1 MRIRETGIHALRP
14 GKRSIHMLS
23 TGLLAACLL
32 PACATMDGMAGEPEI
47 PADAVESIRTEANGD
62 VVAEYRVGGR
72 IAVVKITP
80 ARGPTYYLTD
90 TDGDG
95 RLDRTGHGTR
105 DVPVYFK
112 LYGW

>member
-1 MRIRETGIHALRP
+1 MRTRERMREAGIAALL
-14 GKRSIHMLS
+14 LS
-23 TGLLAACLL
+23 GCLLL
-32 PACATMDGMAGEPEI
+32 PACATMDDMAGEPEI

-80 ARGPTYYLTD
+80 ANGPTYYLTD

-112 LYGW
+112 LFGW

>member
-1 MRIRETGIHALRP
+1 VRTRETRETRIQSLRL
-14 GKRSIHMLS
+14 RLLS
-23 TGLLAACLL
+23 TALSSACLLL
-32 PACATMDGMAGEPEI
+32 PACATTDGMAGEPEI

>member
-1 MRIRETGIHALRP
+1 MRVREAVVPALW
-14 GKRSIHMLS
+14 L
-23 TGLLAACLL
+23 TACLLL
-32 PACATMDGMAGEPEI
+32 PACASVDDMAGAPEI
-47 PADAVESIRTEANGD
+47 PADAVENIRTEANGD

-80 ARGPTYYLTD
+80 ANGPTYYLTD
-90 TDGDG
+90 ADGDG
-95 RLDRTGHGTR
+95 RLERTAHGTR

>member
-1 MRIRETGIHALRP
+1 MRTRERMREAGIPAL
-14 GKRSIHMLS
+14 LV
-23 TGLLAACLL
+23 LACLLL
-32 PACATMDGMAGEPEI
+32 PACATMDDIAGEPEI

-80 ARGPTYYLTD
+80 VNGPTYYLTD

>member
-1 MRIRETGIHALRP
+1 MRPRERMRETGIPALL
-14 GKRSIHMLS
+14 LS
-23 TGLLAACLL
+23 ACLLL
-32 PACATMDGMAGEPEI
+32 PACATMGGDVAGEPEI

-62 VVAEYRVGGR
+62 VVAEYRVAGR

-80 ARGPTYYLTD
+80 VNGPTYYLTD

>member
-1 MRIRETGIHALRP
+1 MRVRETVIPALW
-14 GKRSIHMLS
+14 LS
-23 TGLLAACLL
+23 ACLLL
-32 PACATMDGMAGEPEI
+32 PACASMNGMAGEPEI
-47 PADAVESIRTEANGD
+47 PADAVENIRTEANGD

-72 IAVVKITP
+72 IAVVKIVP
-80 ARGPTYYLTD
+80 ANGPTYYLTD

-95 RLDRTGHGTR
+95 RLERTAHGTR

>member
-1 MRIRETGIHALRP
+1 MRTRETRIHALRLRLLP
-14 GKRSIHMLS
+14 TALLS
-23 TGLLAACLL
+23 ACLLL
-32 PACATMDGMAGEPEI
+32 PACATTDGMAGEPEI

>member
-1 MRIRETGIHALRP
+1 MRVRETVIPALW
-14 GKRSIHMLS
+14 LS
-23 TGLLAACLL
+23 ACLLL
-32 PACATMDGMAGEPEI
+32 PACASMDGAVAGEPEI
-47 PADAVESIRTEANGD
+47 PANAVESIRTEANGD

-80 ARGPTYYLTD
+80 SNGPTYYLTD

-95 RLDRTGHGTR
+95 RFERTAHGTR

>member
-1 MRIRETGIHALRP
+1 MRVREAVIPALW
-14 GKRSIHMLS
+14 LS
-23 TGLLAACLL
+23 ACLL
-32 PACATMDGMAGEPEI
+32 LQACASMDGMAGEPEI
-47 PADAVESIRTEANGD
+47 PANAVESIRTEANGD

-80 ARGPTYYLTD
+80 ANGPTYYLTD

-95 RLDRTGHGTR
+95 RLDRTAHGTR

>member
-1 MRIRETGIHALRP
+1 MRIVFP
-14 GKRSIHMLS
+14 
-23 TGLLAACLL
+23 LAAALL
-32 PACATMDGMAGEPEI
+32 LSACASDGAPLPEPAGGMPIPEG
-47 PADAVESIRTEANGD
+47 AVEAIRTEANGD

-80 ARGPTYYLTD
+80 SNGPTYYLTD

-95 RLDRTGHGTR
+95 RLERTAHGTR

>member
-1 MRIRETGIHALRP
+1 MRTRERMREAGIPAL
-14 GKRSIHMLS
+14 LV
-23 TGLLAACLL
+23 LACLLL
-32 PACATMDGMAGEPEI
+32 PACATMDDIASEPEI

-80 ARGPTYYLTD
+80 VNGPTYYLTD

>member
-1 MRIRETGIHALRP
+1 MSTRETRTHALLRLRLP
-14 GKRSIHMLS
+14 SSALLS
-23 TGLLAACLL
+23 GCLL
-32 PACATMDGMAGEPEI
+32 LSACATMDGMAGEPEI